1 MYSNSELFQNCDSD
15 YFDMQSSNIY
25 PPLDDSYSLNNFKEL
40 LPDNQLLNNSSSK
53 NLEGDIESAPA
64 PLRATLNSSQ
74 SQNQNQ
80 NELANS
86 SHNMECP
93 PEVDNKSINIKESD
107 EQLIE
112 MLKIFNDS
120 NCELIDKPLDKNLY
134 FNNIETTNNNNID
147 LSLSNSNNIELENN
161 SAPMNVNLIPINE
174 NLNPPAFNINN
185 SNSNL
190 QELSCPKNNFV
201 ITPFCSKN
209 CKKNENIFFYNTNEG
224 KRNKSKGSIIRK
236 LKPDSLRKKI
246 KARFHRKIG
255 QIINNKLTEYG
266 SKFQFGLFP
275 QPFIKNINI
284 EFNRPLL
291 SLTMR
296 ELFQKTFGFKD
307 KDREK
312 TDYNIKVI
320 KYLEENPDICLDD
333 KITKFLDSTYEEII
347 KKYMHGKYL
356 LEDIERLKKEGENS
370 EYINR
375 YTFIAIHWVEFYK
388 NGGL

>member
-1 MYSNSELFQNCDSD
+1 MYSNLEMLQNYDVD
-15 YFDMQSSNIY
+15 HFDLQSSNNY

-40 LPDNQLLNNSSSK
+40 FPDSQLLNNSSSK

-64 PLRATLNSSQ
+64 PLRAISNL
-74 SQNQNQ
+74 NQ

-93 PEVDNKSINIKESD
+93 PEVDNKTITNKDLD
-107 EQLIE
+107 EQVIE
-112 MLKIFNDS
+112 MLKIFSDS
-120 NCELIDKPLDKNLY
+120 NELIDKPLDNNLY
-134 FNNIETTNNNNID
+134 FNNIENTNNNNNND
-147 LSLSNSNNIELENN
+147 SSNNNNIELENN

-174 NLNPPAFNINN
+174 NLNTQTYNLNN

-190 QELSCPKNNFV
+190 QELSCPKNNFI

-209 CKKNENIFFYNTNEG
+209 CRKKENILFYNTSER
-224 KRNKSKGSIIRK
+224 KRNKSKSTIIRK

-255 QIINNKLTEYG
+255 QIINNKLKEYG

-312 TDYNIKVI
+312 ANYNIKVI
-320 KYLEENPDICLDD
+320 KYLEENSDICLDD
-333 KITKFLDSTYEEII
+333 EITNFLDSTYEEII

-356 LEDIERLKKEGENS
+356 LEDIERLKKEGENR

-375 YTFIAIHWVEFYK
+375 YIFIAMHWVEFYK

>member
-1 MYSNSELFQNCDSD
+1 MYSNSEVFQNCDAE
-15 YFDMQSSNIY
+15 YFDLQSSNNY

-40 LPDNQLLNNSSSK
+40 FPDNQLLNNSSSK
-53 NLEGDIESAPA
+53 NLEGDRESAPA
-64 PLRATLNSSQ
+64 PLRAISNL
-74 SQNQNQ
+74 NQNQ

-93 PEVDNKSINIKESD
+93 PEVDNKTINNEDPD
-107 EQLIE
+107 EQIIE
-112 MLKIFNDS
+112 ILKIFSDN
-120 NCELIDKPLDKNLY
+120 NELIDKPFDKKLY
-134 FNNIETTNNNNID
+134 LNNIETTNNNID
-147 LSLSNSNNIELENN
+147 SSINNNIELENN

-174 NLNPPAFNINN
+174 NLNPPTDNLNN

-190 QELSCPKNNFV
+190 QELSCPKNNFI

-209 CKKNENIFFYNTNEG
+209 CRKKENILFYNTSER
-224 KRNKSKGSIIRK
+224 KRNKSKSTIIRK

-255 QIINNKLTEYG
+255 QIINNKLKEYG

-312 TDYNIKVI
+312 ANYNIKVI

-333 KITKFLDSTYEEII
+333 KITNFLDSTYEEII

>member
-1 MYSNSELFQNCDSD
+1 MYSNSELFQNYDED
-15 YFDMQSSNIY
+15 YFDLQSSNNY

-40 LPDNQLLNNSSSK
+40 FPDSQLLNNSSSK

-64 PLRATLNSSQ
+64 PLRAISNL
-74 SQNQNQ
+74 NQ

-93 PEVDNKSINIKESD
+93 PEVDNKTITNKDPE
-107 EQLIE
+107 EQVIE
-112 MLKIFNDS
+112 MLKIFSDS
-120 NCELIDKPLDKNLY
+120 NELIDKPLDNNLY
-134 FNNIETTNNNNID
+134 FNNIETTNNNNND
-147 LSLSNSNNIELENN
+147 LSNNNNIELENN

-174 NLNPPAFNINN
+174 NLNPPTYYLNN

-190 QELSCPKNNFV
+190 QELSCPKNNFI

-209 CKKNENIFFYNTNEG
+209 CRKKENILFYNINEG
-224 KRNKSKGSIIRK
+224 KRNKSKSTIIRK

-255 QIINNKLTEYG
+255 QIINNKLKEYG
-266 SKFQFGLFP
+266 SKFQFELFP

-312 TDYNIKVI
+312 SNYNIKVI

-333 KITKFLDSTYEEII
+333 KITNFLDSTYEEII

>member
-1 MYSNSELFQNCDSD
+1 MYSNLEMLQNYDVD
-15 YFDMQSSNIY
+15 HFDLQSSNNY

-40 LPDNQLLNNSSSK
+40 FPDSQLLNNSSSK

-64 PLRATLNSSQ
+64 PLRAISNL
-74 SQNQNQ
+74 NQ

-93 PEVDNKSINIKESD
+93 PEVDNKTITNKDLD
-107 EQLIE
+107 EQVIE
-112 MLKIFNDS
+112 MLKIFSDS
-120 NCELIDKPLDKNLY
+120 NELIDKPLDNNLY
-134 FNNIETTNNNNID
+134 FNNIENTNNNNNND
-147 LSLSNSNNIELENN
+147 SSNNNNIELENN

-174 NLNPPAFNINN
+174 NLNTQTYNLNN

-190 QELSCPKNNFV
+190 QELSCPKNNFI

-209 CKKNENIFFYNTNEG
+209 CRKKENILFYNINER
-224 KRNKSKGSIIRK
+224 KRNKSKSTIIRK

-255 QIINNKLTEYG
+255 QIINNKLKEYG

-312 TDYNIKVI
+312 ANYNIKVI
-320 KYLEENPDICLDD
+320 KYLEENSDICLDD
-333 KITKFLDSTYEEII
+333 EITNFLDSTYEEII

-375 YTFIAIHWVEFYK
+375 YTFIAIHWVGVY
-388 NGGL
+388 

>member
-1 MYSNSELFQNCDSD
+1 MYSNSEVFQNCDVD
-15 YFDMQSSNIY
+15 YFDLLSSNNY

-53 NLEGDIESAPA
+53 NLEGDRESAPA
-64 PLRATLNSSQ
+64 PLRTISNL
-74 SQNQNQ
+74 NQNQ

-93 PEVDNKSINIKESD
+93 PEVDNKTINNEDPD
-107 EQLIE
+107 EQIIE
-112 MLKIFNDS
+112 ILKIFSDN
-120 NCELIDKPLDKNLY
+120 NELIDKPLDKKLY
-134 FNNIETTNNNNID
+134 FNNIETTNNNID
-147 LSLSNSNNIELENN
+147 SSINNNIELENN

-174 NLNPPAFNINN
+174 NLNPPTYNLNN

-190 QELSCPKNNFV
+190 QELSCPKNNFI

-209 CKKNENIFFYNTNEG
+209 CRKKENILFYNTSER
-224 KRNKSKGSIIRK
+224 KRNKSKSTIIRK

-255 QIINNKLTEYG
+255 QIINNKLKEYG

-312 TDYNIKVI
+312 TNYNIKVI

-333 KITKFLDSTYEEII
+333 KISNFLNSTYEEII
-347 KKYMHGKYL
+347 KKYMLGKYL

-375 YTFIAIHWVEFYK
+375 YTFIAMHWVEFYK

>member
-1 MYSNSELFQNCDSD
+1 MYSNSEEFQNCDVD
-15 YFDMQSSNIY
+15 YFDLQSSNNY

-40 LPDNQLLNNSSSK
+40 FPDNQLLNNSSSK
-53 NLEGDIESAPA
+53 ILEGEGESAPA
-64 PLRATLNSSQ
+64 PLRAISNL
-74 SQNQNQ
+74 NQNQ

-86 SHNMECP
+86 SHNLECP
-93 PEVDNKSINIKESD
+93 PEVDTKTINNQDPD
-107 EQLIE
+107 EQVIE
-112 MLKIFNDS
+112 MLKIFND
-120 NCELIDKPLDKNLY
+120 NNELIDKPLDNNLY
-134 FNNIETTNNNNID
+134 FNNIETINNNND
-147 LSLSNSNNIELENN
+147 TSNNNNIELENK

-174 NLNPPAFNINN
+174 NLNSPSYNLSNL
-185 SNSNL
+185 NSNL
-190 QELSCPKNNFV
+190 QELSCPNNNFIV
-201 ITPFCSKN
+201 TPFCSKN
-209 CKKNENIFFYNTNEG
+209 CRKKDNILFYNINEG
-224 KRNKSKGSIIRK
+224 KRNKNKSTLIRK

-255 QIINNKLTEYG
+255 QIINHKLKEYG

-312 TDYNIKVI
+312 ANYNIKVI

-333 KITKFLDSTYEEII
+333 KITNFLDSTYEEII
-347 KKYMHGKYL
+347 NKYMHGNYL
-356 LEDIERLKKEGENS
+356 LEDIERLKKEGEIS

-375 YTFIAIHWVEFYK
+375 YTFIAMHWVEFYK

>member
-1 MYSNSELFQNCDSD
+1 MYSNSEEFQNCNVD
-15 YFDMQSSNIY
+15 YFDFQSTNNY

-40 LPDNQLLNNSSSK
+40 FPDNQLLNNSSSK
-53 NLEGDIESAPA
+53 ILEGEGESAPA
-64 PLRATLNSSQ
+64 PLRAISNL
-74 SQNQNQ
+74 NQNQ
-80 NELANS
+80 YELANS
-86 SHNMECP
+86 SHNLECP
-93 PEVDNKSINIKESD
+93 PEVDTKTINNQDPD
-107 EQLIE
+107 EQVIE
-112 MLKIFNDS
+112 MLKIFND
-120 NCELIDKPLDKNLY
+120 NNELIDKPLDNNSY
-134 FNNIETTNNNNID
+134 FNNIETINNNND
-147 LSLSNSNNIELENN
+147 SSNNNNVELENK

-174 NLNPPAFNINN
+174 NLNPPSYNLSN

-190 QELSCPKNNFV
+190 QELSCPKNNFIV
-201 ITPFCSKN
+201 TPFCSKN
-209 CKKNENIFFYNTNEG
+209 CRKKENILFYNINEG
-224 KRNKSKGSIIRK
+224 KRNKNKSTLIRK

-255 QIINNKLTEYG
+255 QIINHKLKEYG

-312 TDYNIKVI
+312 ANYNIKVI

-333 KITKFLDSTYEEII
+333 KITNFLDSTYEEII
-347 KKYMHGKYL
+347 KKYMLGKYL

-375 YTFIAIHWVEFYK
+375 YTFIAMHWIEFYK

>member
-1 MYSNSELFQNCDSD
+1 MYSNSEEFQNCDVD
-15 YFDMQSSNIY
+15 YFDLQSSNNY

-40 LPDNQLLNNSSSK
+40 FPDNQLLNNSSSK
-53 NLEGDIESAPA
+53 ILEGEGESAPA
-64 PLRATLNSSQ
+64 PLRAISNL
-74 SQNQNQ
+74 NQNQ

-86 SHNMECP
+86 SHNLECP
-93 PEVDNKSINIKESD
+93 PEVDTKTINNQDPD
-107 EQLIE
+107 EQVIE
-112 MLKIFNDS
+112 MLKIFND
-120 NCELIDKPLDKNLY
+120 NNELIDKPLDNNLY
-134 FNNIETTNNNNID
+134 FNNIETINNNND
-147 LSLSNSNNIELENN
+147 TSNNNNIELENK

-174 NLNPPAFNINN
+174 NLNSPSYNLSNL
-185 SNSNL
+185 NSNL
-190 QELSCPKNNFV
+190 QELSCPKNNFIV
-201 ITPFCSKN
+201 TPFCSKN
-209 CKKNENIFFYNTNEG
+209 CRKKDNILFYNINEG
-224 KRNKSKGSIIRK
+224 KRNKNKSTLIRK

-255 QIINNKLTEYG
+255 QIINHKLKEYG

-312 TDYNIKVI
+312 ANYNIKVI

-333 KITKFLDSTYEEII
+333 KITNFLDSTYEEII
-347 KKYMHGKYL
+347 NKYMHGNYL

-375 YTFIAIHWVEFYK
+375 YTFIAMHWVEFYK

>member
-1 MYSNSELFQNCDSD
+1 MYSNSEEFQNCNVD
-15 YFDMQSSNIY
+15 YFDFQSTNNY

-40 LPDNQLLNNSSSK
+40 FPDNQLLNNSSSK
-53 NLEGDIESAPA
+53 ILEGEGESAPA
-64 PLRATLNSSQ
+64 PLRAISNL
-74 SQNQNQ
+74 NQNQ
-80 NELANS
+80 YELANS
-86 SHNMECP
+86 SHNLECP
-93 PEVDNKSINIKESD
+93 PEVDTKTINNQDPD
-107 EQLIE
+107 EQVIE
-112 MLKIFNDS
+112 MLKIFND
-120 NCELIDKPLDKNLY
+120 NNELIDKPLDNNSY
-134 FNNIETTNNNNID
+134 FNNIETINNNNN
-147 LSLSNSNNIELENN
+147 SSNNNNVELENK

-174 NLNPPAFNINN
+174 NLNPPSYNLSN

-190 QELSCPKNNFV
+190 QELSCPKNNFIV
-201 ITPFCSKN
+201 TPFCSKN
-209 CKKNENIFFYNTNEG
+209 CRKKENILFYNINEG
-224 KRNKSKGSIIRK
+224 KRNKNKSTLIRK

-255 QIINNKLTEYG
+255 QIINHKLKEYG

-312 TDYNIKVI
+312 ANYNIKVI

-333 KITKFLDSTYEEII
+333 KINNFLDSTYEEII
-347 KKYMHGKYL
+347 NKYMHGNYL

-375 YTFIAIHWVEFYK
+375 YTFIAMHWVEFYK

>member
-1 MYSNSELFQNCDSD
+1 MYSNSEEFQNCNVD
-15 YFDMQSSNIY
+15 YFDFQSTNNY

-40 LPDNQLLNNSSSK
+40 FPDNQLLNNSSSK
-53 NLEGDIESAPA
+53 ILEGEGESAPA
-64 PLRATLNSSQ
+64 PLRAISNL
-74 SQNQNQ
+74 NQNQ
-80 NELANS
+80 YELANS
-86 SHNMECP
+86 SHNLECP
-93 PEVDNKSINIKESD
+93 PEVDTKTINNQDPD
-107 EQLIE
+107 EQVIE
-112 MLKIFNDS
+112 MLKIFND
-120 NCELIDKPLDKNLY
+120 NNELIDKPLDNNSY
-134 FNNIETTNNNNID
+134 FNNIETINNNND
-147 LSLSNSNNIELENN
+147 SSNNNNVELENK

-174 NLNPPAFNINN
+174 NLNPPSYNLSN

-190 QELSCPKNNFV
+190 QELSCPKNNFIV
-201 ITPFCSKN
+201 TPFCSKN
-209 CKKNENIFFYNTNEG
+209 CRKKENILFYNINEG
-224 KRNKSKGSIIRK
+224 KRNKNKSTLIRK

-255 QIINNKLTEYG
+255 QIINHKLKEYG

-296 ELFQKTFGFKD
+296 ELFQKTFGFKN

-312 TDYNIKVI
+312 ANYNIKVI

-333 KITKFLDSTYEEII
+333 KINNFLDSTYEEII
-347 KKYMHGKYL
+347 NKYMHGNYL

-375 YTFIAIHWVEFYK
+375 YTFIAIHWVEFYI

>member
-1 MYSNSELFQNCDSD
+1 MYSDSEMFQNCDVD
-15 YFDMQSSNIY
+15 YFDLQSSNIY

-40 LPDNQLLNNSSSK
+40 LPDNLLLNNSSSK
-53 NLEGDIESAPA
+53 NLEGDKESAPA
-64 PLRATLNSSQ
+64 PLRAISNS
-74 SQNQNQ
+74 NQNQ
-80 NELANS
+80 SELANS

-107 EQLIE
+107 EQVIE
-112 MLKIFNDS
+112 MLKIFTDN

-134 FNNIETTNNNNID
+134 LNNIETSINNNID
-147 LSLSNSNNIELENN
+147 LANSNNIELENN
-161 SAPMNVNLIPINE
+161 SAPMNVNLISINE
-174 NLNPPAFNINN
+174 NLNPPSYNINN

-190 QELSCPKNNFV
+190 QELSCPKNNFI

-209 CKKNENIFFYNTNEG
+209 SRKKENILFYNTNEG

-255 QIINNKLTEYG
+255 QIINNKLKEYG

-312 TDYNIKVI
+312 TGYNIKVI

-333 KITKFLDSTYEEII
+333 KITNFLDSTYEEVI
-347 KKYMHGKYL
+347 KKYMHGNYL
-356 LEDIERLKKEGENS
+356 LEDIERLKKEGEDS

-375 YTFIAIHWVEFYK
+375 YTFIALHWVDFYK

>member
-1 MYSNSELFQNCDSD
+1 MYSNSEEFQNCNVD
-15 YFDMQSSNIY
+15 YFDFQSTNNY

-40 LPDNQLLNNSSSK
+40 FPDNQLLNNSSSK
-53 NLEGDIESAPA
+53 ILEGEGESAPA
-64 PLRATLNSSQ
+64 PLRAISNL
-74 SQNQNQ
+74 NQNQ
-80 NELANS
+80 YELANS
-86 SHNMECP
+86 SHNLECP
-93 PEVDNKSINIKESD
+93 PEVDTKTINNQDPD
-107 EQLIE
+107 EQVIE
-112 MLKIFNDS
+112 MLKIFND
-120 NCELIDKPLDKNLY
+120 NNELIDKPLDNNSY
-134 FNNIETTNNNNID
+134 FNNIETINNNND
-147 LSLSNSNNIELENN
+147 SSNNNNVELENK

-174 NLNPPAFNINN
+174 NLNPPSYNLSN

-190 QELSCPKNNFV
+190 QELSCPKNNFIV
-201 ITPFCSKN
+201 TPFCSKN
-209 CKKNENIFFYNTNEG
+209 CRKKENILFYNINEG
-224 KRNKSKGSIIRK
+224 KRNKNKSTLIRK

-255 QIINNKLTEYG
+255 QIINHKLKEYG

-312 TDYNIKVI
+312 ANYNIKVI

-333 KITKFLDSTYEEII
+333 KINNFLDSTYEEII
-347 KKYMHGKYL
+347 NKYMHGNYL

-375 YTFIAIHWVEFYK
+375 YTFIAMHWVEFYK

>member
-1 MYSNSELFQNCDSD
+1 MYSNSEVFQNCDVD
-15 YFDMQSSNIY
+15 YFDLLSSNNY

-53 NLEGDIESAPA
+53 NLEGDRESAPA
-64 PLRATLNSSQ
+64 PLRTISNL
-74 SQNQNQ
+74 NQNQ

-93 PEVDNKSINIKESD
+93 PEVDNKTINNEDPD
-107 EQLIE
+107 EQIIE
-112 MLKIFNDS
+112 ILKIFSDN
-120 NCELIDKPLDKNLY
+120 NELIDKPLDKKLY
-134 FNNIETTNNNNID
+134 FNNIETTNNNID
-147 LSLSNSNNIELENN
+147 SSINNNIELENN

-174 NLNPPAFNINN
+174 NLNPPTYNLNN

-190 QELSCPKNNFV
+190 QELSCPKNNFI

-209 CKKNENIFFYNTNEG
+209 CRKKENILFYNTSER
-224 KRNKSKGSIIRK
+224 KRHKSKSTIIRK

-255 QIINNKLTEYG
+255 QIINNKLKEYG

-312 TDYNIKVI
+312 TNYNIKVI

-333 KITKFLDSTYEEII
+333 KISNFLNSTYEEII
-347 KKYMHGKYL
+347 KKYMLGKYL

-375 YTFIAIHWVEFYK
+375 YTFIAMHWVEFYK

>member
-1 MYSNSELFQNCDSD
+1 MYSNSEVFQNCDID
-15 YFDMQSSNIY
+15 NFDLLSSNNY

-53 NLEGDIESAPA
+53 NLEGDKESAPA
-64 PLRATLNSSQ
+64 PLRAISNL
-74 SQNQNQ
+74 NQNQ

-93 PEVDNKSINIKESD
+93 PEVDNKIINNEDPD
-107 EQLIE
+107 EQIIE
-112 MLKIFNDS
+112 ILKIFND
-120 NCELIDKPLDKNLY
+120 NNELIDKPLDKKLY
-134 FNNIETTNNNNID
+134 FNNIETTNNNID
-147 LSLSNSNNIELENN
+147 SSINNNIELENN

-174 NLNPPAFNINN
+174 NLNPPTYNLNN

-190 QELSCPKNNFV
+190 QELSCPKNNFI

-209 CKKNENIFFYNTNEG
+209 CRKKENILFYNTSER
-224 KRNKSKGSIIRK
+224 KRNKSKSTIIRK

-255 QIINNKLTEYG
+255 QIINNKLKEYG

-312 TDYNIKVI
+312 TNYNIKVI
-320 KYLEENPDICLDD
+320 KYLEKNQDICLDD
-333 KITKFLDSTYEEII
+333 KISNFLNSTYEEII
-347 KKYMHGKYL
+347 KKFMHGKYL
-356 LEDIERLKKEGENS
+356 LEDIERLKKEGENR

-375 YTFIAIHWVEFYK
+375 YIFIAMHWVEFYK

>member
-1 MYSNSELFQNCDSD
+1 MYSNSEMFQNYDVD
-15 YFDMQSSNIY
+15 YFDLESSNNY

-40 LPDNQLLNNSSSK
+40 LPDSQLLNNNSSK
-53 NLEGDIESAPA
+53 NLEVDIESAPA
-64 PLRATLNSSQ
+64 PLRAISNL
-74 SQNQNQ
+74 NQNQ

-93 PEVDNKSINIKESD
+93 PEVDNKTINNKDPD
-107 EQLIE
+107 EQVIE
-112 MLKIFNDS
+112 MLKIFSDS
-120 NCELIDKPLDKNLY
+120 NELIDKPLDNNLY
-134 FNNIETTNNNNID
+134 FNNIETTNNNNND
-147 LSLSNSNNIELENN
+147 LSNNNNIELENN
-161 SAPMNVNLIPINE
+161 SAPMNVNLIPTNE
-174 NLNPPAFNINN
+174 NLNPQTYNLNN

-190 QELSCPKNNFV
+190 QELSCPKNNFI

-209 CKKNENIFFYNTNEG
+209 CRKKENILFYNINEG
-224 KRNKSKGSIIRK
+224 KRNKSKSTIIRK

-255 QIINNKLTEYG
+255 QIINNKLKEYG

-312 TDYNIKVI
+312 SNYNIKVI

-333 KITKFLDSTYEEII
+333 KITNFLDSTYEEII
-347 KKYMHGKYL
+347 KKYMNGKFL

-375 YTFIAIHWVEFYK
+375 YTFIAMHWIEFYK

>member
-1 MYSNSELFQNCDSD
+1 MYSNSEMFQNYDED
-15 YFDMQSSNIY
+15 YFDLQSSNNY

-40 LPDNQLLNNSSSK
+40 FPDNQLLNNSSSK
-53 NLEGDIESAPA
+53 NLEGDRESAPA
-64 PLRATLNSSQ
+64 PLRAISNL
-74 SQNQNQ
+74 NQNQ
-80 NELANS
+80 NELTNS

-93 PEVDNKSINIKESD
+93 PEVDNKTINNEDPD
-107 EQLIE
+107 EQIIE
-112 MLKIFNDS
+112 ILKIFSDN
-120 NCELIDKPLDKNLY
+120 NELIDKPLDNNLY
-134 FNNIETTNNNNID
+134 FNNIETKNNNND
-147 LSLSNSNNIELENN
+147 LSNNNIELENN
-161 SAPMNVNLIPINE
+161 SAPMNVNVFPINE
-174 NLNPPAFNINN
+174 NLNPPTFNN

-190 QELSCPKNNFV
+190 QELSCPKNNFI

-209 CKKNENIFFYNTNEG
+209 YRKKENILFYNTNER
-224 KRNKSKGSIIRK
+224 KRNKSKGTIIRK

-255 QIINNKLTEYG
+255 QIINNKLKEYG

-312 TDYNIKVI
+312 SNYNIKVI

-333 KITKFLDSTYEEII
+333 KITNFLDSTYEEII

>member
-1 MYSNSELFQNCDSD
+1 MYSNSEEFQNCDVD
-15 YFDMQSSNIY
+15 YFDLQSSNNY

-40 LPDNQLLNNSSSK
+40 FPDNQLLNNSSSK
-53 NLEGDIESAPA
+53 ILEGEGESAPA
-64 PLRATLNSSQ
+64 PLRAISNL
-74 SQNQNQ
+74 NQNQ

-86 SHNMECP
+86 SHNLECP
-93 PEVDNKSINIKESD
+93 PEVDTKTINNQDPD
-107 EQLIE
+107 EQVIE
-112 MLKIFNDS
+112 MLKIFND
-120 NCELIDKPLDKNLY
+120 NNELIDKPLDNNLY
-134 FNNIETTNNNNID
+134 FNNIETINNNND
-147 LSLSNSNNIELENN
+147 SSNNNNVELENK

-174 NLNPPAFNINN
+174 NLNPPSYNLSN

-190 QELSCPKNNFV
+190 QELSCPKNNFIV
-201 ITPFCSKN
+201 TPFCSKN
-209 CKKNENIFFYNTNEG
+209 CRKKENILFYNINEG
-224 KRNKSKGSIIRK
+224 KRNKNKSTLIRK

-255 QIINNKLTEYG
+255 QIINHKLKEYG

-312 TDYNIKVI
+312 ANYNIKVI

-333 KITKFLDSTYEEII
+333 KINNFLDSTYEEII
-347 KKYMHGKYL
+347 NKYMHGNYL

-375 YTFIAIHWVEFYK
+375 YTFIAMHWVEFYK

>member
-1 MYSNSELFQNCDSD
+1 MYSNSEEFQNCDVD
-15 YFDMQSSNIY
+15 YFDLQSSNNY

-40 LPDNQLLNNSSSK
+40 FPDNQLLNNSSSK
-53 NLEGDIESAPA
+53 ILEGEGESAPA
-64 PLRATLNSSQ
+64 PLRAISNL
-74 SQNQNQ
+74 NQNQ

-86 SHNMECP
+86 SHNLECP
-93 PEVDNKSINIKESD
+93 PEVDTKTINNQDPD
-107 EQLIE
+107 EQVIE
-112 MLKIFNDS
+112 MLKIFND
-120 NCELIDKPLDKNLY
+120 NNELIDKPLDNNLY
-134 FNNIETTNNNNID
+134 FNNIETINNNND
-147 LSLSNSNNIELENN
+147 TSNNNNIELENK

-174 NLNPPAFNINN
+174 NLNSPSYNLSNL
-185 SNSNL
+185 NSNL
-190 QELSCPKNNFV
+190 QELSCPKNNFIV
-201 ITPFCSKN
+201 TPFCSKN
-209 CKKNENIFFYNTNEG
+209 CRKKDNILFYNINEG
-224 KRNKSKGSIIRK
+224 KRNKNKSTLIRK

-255 QIINNKLTEYG
+255 QIINHKLKEYG

-312 TDYNIKVI
+312 ANYNIKVI

-333 KITKFLDSTYEEII
+333 KITNFLDSTYEEII
-347 KKYMHGKYL
+347 NKYMHGNYL
-356 LEDIERLKKEGENS
+356 LEDIERLKKEGEIS

-375 YTFIAIHWVEFYK
+375 YTFIAMHWVEFYK

>member
-1 MYSNSELFQNCDSD
+1 MYSNSEEFQNCGVD
-15 YFDMQSSNIY
+15 YFDSQSSNNY

-40 LPDNQLLNNSSSK
+40 FPDNQLLNNSSSK

-64 PLRATLNSSQ
+64 PLRAISNL
-74 SQNQNQ
+74 NQNQ

-93 PEVDNKSINIKESD
+93 PEVDNKTINNKDPD
-107 EQLIE
+107 EQVIE
-112 MLKIFNDS
+112 MLKIFSDN
-120 NCELIDKPLDKNLY
+120 NELIDKPLDNNFY
-134 FNNIETTNNNNID
+134 FNNIETTNNINND
-147 LSLSNSNNIELENN
+147 PSNNNNIELENN

-174 NLNPPAFNINN
+174 NLNPPTYNLNN

-190 QELSCPKNNFV
+190 QELSCPKNNFI

-209 CKKNENIFFYNTNEG
+209 CRKKENILFYNTNEG
-224 KRNKSKGSIIRK
+224 KRNKSKSTIIRK

-246 KARFHRKIG
+246 KARFHKKIG
-255 QIINNKLTEYG
+255 QIINNKLKEYG

-312 TDYNIKVI
+312 ANYNIKVI

-333 KITKFLDSTYEEII
+333 KITNFLDSTYEEII
-347 KKYMHGKYL
+347 KKFMHGKYL
-356 LEDIERLKKEGENS
+356 LEDIERLKKEGENR

-375 YTFIAIHWVEFYK
+375 YTFIAMHWVEFYK